1 MNAFALLW
9 IKQAMFFLLEVA
21 VGKLICVSNE
31 YFALYK
37 TMLFVEYHW
46 LPNGIATISCKA
58 LDALDLQS
66 GSCAI

>member
-37 TMLFVEYHW
+37 TMLFVEYIGCQMASQQFHAK
-46 LPNGIATISCKA
+46 L
-58 LDALDLQS
+58 
-66 GSCAI
+66 

>member
-37 TMLFVEYHW
+37 TMLFVEYIGCQMASQQFPAK
-46 LPNGIATISCKA
+46 L
-58 LDALDLQS
+58 
-66 GSCAI
+66 